1 MDGQS
6 IATIWTTCKRDWKCH
21 CNASDFHY
29 TTPNKLPK
37 ACWWWHWH
45 KMQGVSSDRACFQ
58 IWYMHRC
65 YPWIKLW
72 LIFSTLLTFQTPLTC
87 TNWSFAISSDSNG
100 YEVSHDFKMSLN
112 IFWLIGWLCKKRS
125 TTQIAKLMGPTWVLP
140 APDGP
145 DAGLM
150 NLAIRE
156 DFSKFCDTFYI
167 KPEV

>member
-1 MDGQS
+1 MHL
-6 IATIWTTCKRDWKCH
+6 I
-21 CNASDFHY
+21 F
-29 TTPNKLPK
+29 TTPHIINSPKLADDGIDTK
-37 ACWWWHWH
+37 CR
-45 KMQGVSSDRACFQ
+45 VSPV
-58 IWYMHRC
+58 IGLVWYMHRC

-72 LIFSTLLTFQTPLTC
+72 LIFSTLFTLQTPLTC

-112 IFWLIGWLCKKRS
+112 IFWLIRWLCKKRP

-145 DAGLM
+145 DDGLT
-150 NLAIRE
+150 NLDIRE
-156 DFSKFCDTFYI
+156 EFSKFCDTFYI